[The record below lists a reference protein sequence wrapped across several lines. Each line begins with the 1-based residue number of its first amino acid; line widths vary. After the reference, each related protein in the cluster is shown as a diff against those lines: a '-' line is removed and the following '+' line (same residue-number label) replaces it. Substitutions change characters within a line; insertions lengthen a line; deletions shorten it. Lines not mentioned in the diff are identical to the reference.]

1 MERPFRAARNRSR
14 RIVSSSKRL
23 ILRLPIALLR
33 RLGCP
38 PDYRCYHLPATQSSA
53 CHSPH
58 FSHSFN
64 RLGDAR
70 CDLPDPRLRG
80 GGETRY
86 HGTQARM
93 TAAPY
98 SATMV
103 TVRTFNT
110 TGPVVAADH
119 YRIPPLERID
129 LDTVLG
135 LIRDKKYFVLHA
147 PRQTGKTSA
156 LLELRDLL
164 NDGGRGDF
172 RCVYANVEAG
182 QAMRENVTEGM
193 RTVLSQFALRASLTL
208 GDHTL
213 QRVCSEAM
221 NSAGPGGALSLTLSR
236 WAAADRKPL
245 VLLIDEIDALVGDT
259 LLSVLR
265 QLRSGYDQRPAA
277 FPHSI
282 ILCGVRDVRDYRIH
296 STAEDRLVLGGSA
309 FNIKSESL
317 RLGNF
322 SEQEIRALLTQH
334 TAATGQAFTEDALAL
349 IGTRTAGQPW
359 LVNALCYDACF
370 RHPPGRD
377 RTRPITAEAIL
388 AAQERLILR
397 RDTHIDDLAHK
408 LREERVRRVVEPILT
423 GALETACSDEDLA
436 YVRDLGLLA
445 QADGGPPRIANPIYA
460 EVVPRHLNYAVQE
473 TLPQQ
478 MAWYVSADGGLN
490 VAGLIKAFQEFFRE
504 HSEHWV
510 QRFEQYHEAG
520 PQLLLQAHLQRVV
533 NGGGRIEREY
543 ALGRERTDLL
553 IVWPQGGRERRFV
566 VECKVRRKGLE
577 RTIAEGVEQTKGY
590 MDRCGAEAGHLVVFD
605 RAPDRPWADKIFRRP
620 PSGAGVPVTVWGM

>member
-1 MERPFRAARNRSR
+1 MLCDNAR
-14 RIVSSSKRL
+14 
-23 ILRLPIALLR
+23 
-33 RLGCP
+33 
-38 PDYRCYHLPATQSSA
+38 
-53 CHSPH
+53 
-58 FSHSFN
+58 
-64 RLGDAR
+64 
-70 CDLPDPRLRG
+70 
-80 GGETRY
+80 
-86 HGTQARM
+86 
-93 TAAPY
+93 
-98 SATMV
+98 MV

-110 TGPVVAADH
+110 EGPVVAADH
-119 YRIPPLERID
+119 YHIPPLERID
-129 LDTVLG
+129 LDAVLG
-135 LIRDKKYFVLHA
+135 MIRDKKYFVLHA

-164 NDGGRGDF
+164 NGGAHGDF

-182 QAMRENVTEGM
+182 QAMRENVVEGM

-208 GDHTL
+208 GDDTL
-213 QRVCSEAM
+213 ERICRAAM
-221 NSAGPGGALSLTLSR
+221 NSAGPGGALSVTLSR
-236 WAAADRKPL
+236 WAAADRTPL

-296 STAEDRLVLGGSA
+296 SSAENRLVLGGSA
-309 FNIKSESL
+309 FNIKAKSL
-317 RLGNF
+317 RLGDF
-322 SEQEIRALLTQH
+322 SEQEVRALLAQH
-334 TAATGQAFTEDALAL
+334 TAATGQAFTEEAVRL
-349 IGTRTAGQPW
+349 ILTRTAGQPW
-359 LVNALCYDACF
+359 LVNALCREACF
-370 RHPPGRD
+370 EDEVGRD
-377 RTRPITAEAIL
+377 RGRPITAEAIV

-423 GALETACSDEDLA
+423 GAAEIACSDEDLA
-436 YVRDLGLLA
+436 YVRDLGLVA
-445 QADGGPPRIANPIYA
+445 QPDDGPPRIANPIYA

-478 MAWYVSADGGLN
+478 MVWYVDADERLDVEGLL
-490 VAGLIKAFQEFFRE
+490 AAFQGFFRE

-543 ALGRERTDLL
+543 ALGRGRTDLL

-566 VECKVRRKGLE
+566 VECKVLRKGLQ
-577 RTIAEGVEQTKGY
+577 RTIAEGVEQTRSY
-590 MDRCGAEAGHLVVFD
+590 MDRCGAEAGHLIVFD
-605 RAPDRPWADKIFRRP
+605 RTPDRPWADKIFRRAP
-620 PSGAGVPVTVWGM
+620 AGAGVPVTVWGM